1 MVTNLLLSG
10 GPFGGDIYTADGA
23 LTADSGDTL
32 GTVLDLSYDVAA
44 LDDNGTPIAVTQ
56 PCYYRVSTLTS
67 KRIGGKVQTSGMAT
81 YIGETI

>member
-1 MVTNLLLSG
+1 MATNLLLSG

-23 LTADSGDTL
+23 LIADQPDNP

-44 LDDNGTPIAVTQ
+44 LDDNGAPIAVTQ
-56 PCYYRVSTLTS
+56 PCFYRVSSLTS